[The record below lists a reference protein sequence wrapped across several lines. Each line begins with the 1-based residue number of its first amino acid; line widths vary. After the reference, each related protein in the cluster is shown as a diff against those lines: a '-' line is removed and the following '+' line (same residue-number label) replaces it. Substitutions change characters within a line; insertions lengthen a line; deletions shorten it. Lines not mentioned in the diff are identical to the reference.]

1 MPVKESDTLE
11 QCFWYTS
18 INLIPA
24 LLLFGVATK
33 VTYVLFK
40 AVWFAVPFLFVV
52 ARDAAATSKRVGM
65 VWEEGRDEYALESDS
80 DIDEDEDEL
89 QPPSE
94 GEGEQSSEEPPN
106 P

>member
-18 INLIPA
+18 FNLIPA

-65 VWEEGRDEYALESDS
+65 VWEEGRDDYALETDT
-80 DIDEDEDEL
+80 DDEKEED
-89 QPPSE
+89 QMPNRQE
-94 GEGEQSSEEPPN
+94 GEITNDEP
-106 P
+106 